1 MVVGHGLT
9 LSARNCVPVVDM
21 PYCRTSS
28 CRYMT
33 ISDMKLKKTLSAA
46 LTVAVLSP
54 AITIAQAQAPAATVA
69 RQVLPTG
76 PMTATTKSAAAIR
89 ASRAA
94 QMNAARGAATTAG
107 GAAAARS
114 TSVVGYLWTA
124 NNSAIP
130 DATVQLRNTVTGQV
144 EFFTQS
150 NAIGEFTFNNVAGG
164 SYVIEYASE
173 QAGSLL
179 ALGHPFTVAPGETV
193 ATFVRM
199 SNAIPALI
207 PDLTGNI
214 AASAIQSAASAGVTT
229 IVTPIA
235 PVVDAAPPPSSPV
248 R

>member
-1 MVVGHGLT
+1 
-9 LSARNCVPVVDM
+9 
-21 PYCRTSS
+21 
-28 CRYMT
+28 MT
-33 ISDMKLKKTLSAA
+33 ISDMKLKKTLASALA
-46 LTVAVLSP
+46 AVIILP
-54 AITIAQAQAPAATVA
+54 GVLGAQARPPV
-69 RQVLPTG
+69 PTG

-94 QMNAARGAATTAG
+94 QMNAARGAATGA
-107 GAAAARS
+107 GAASARS

-130 DATVQLRNTVTGQV
+130 NATVQLRNTVTGQI

-150 NAIGEFTFNNVAGG
+150 NAVGEFTFNNVAGG

-173 QAGSLL
+173 QAGSVL

-199 SNAIPALI
+199 SNALPIFI
-207 PDLTGNI
+207 PDVTGNV
-214 AASAIQSAASAGVTT
+214 AASVIQSAASAGVTT
-229 IVTPIA
+229 VVTPIA
-235 PVVDAAPPPSSPV
+235 PVVDAPPAPSSPV

>member
-1 MVVGHGLT
+1 
-9 LSARNCVPVVDM
+9 
-21 PYCRTSS
+21 
-28 CRYMT
+28 MT
-33 ISDMKLKKTLSAA
+33 ISDMKLKKALSA
-46 LTVAVLSP
+46 LLSLAVLLP
-54 AITIAQAQAPAATVA
+54 AAVIAQGQAASTVV
-69 RQVLPTG
+69 RQALPTG

-94 QMNAARGAATTAG
+94 QMNAARGAATA
-107 GAAAARS
+107 GAASARS

-124 NNSAIP
+124 NNAAIP

-150 NAIGEFTFNNVAGG
+150 NAVGEFTFNNVAGG

-173 QAGSLL
+173 QAGSVL

-199 SNAIPALI
+199 SNALPALI
-207 PDLTGNI
+207 PDLTGNV
-214 AASAIQSAASAGVTT
+214 AASAVQSAASAGVTAV
-229 IVTPIA
+229 VTPIA
-235 PVVDAAPPPSSPV
+235 PVVEAPPAPSSPI